1 MKFNKNMFGKNWI
14 PYTVATCSAVVVY
27 LVLSHIGIIW
37 HGIGVFL
44 GYLSPVFSGIILA
57 YLFDALVVVF
67 ERKVF
72 KKIPSDKRRRL
83 VSVAV
88 TLVLIMTFAAM
99 LVVILVPQMFES
111 IRGLV
116 NNLGN
121 YVRSLQET
129 FDKPVLTFGSFSLDI
144 SALIQYGEGLLEKMA
159 SGLRENMGRI
169 LNTSVNIGKGFF
181 NGVISFI
188 LAIYFLL
195 SKETLLGGVK
205 KIMWMHMDAG
215 RFRRVTA
222 VGRQCNR
229 ILIRYLGCDLLDG
242 LIVGAANFI
251 FMSVF
256 KMPYGI
262 LVSVVVGL
270 TNLLPTFGP
279 IIGGAVG
286 AFILL
291 LVNPGYMVWF
301 LVFTF
306 VLQTIDGYI
315 LKPHLFG
322 DSLGVPPL
330 WVLVAVIVGGRM
342 FGVWGIMLAIPFA
355 AISDFIFRDIVW
367 SRLTAQQ
374 MANQAAQL
382 ASQQLKDN
390 AINNVRAP

>member
-14 PYTVATCSAVVVY
+14 PYTIATCSAVVVY
-27 LVLSHIGIIW
+27 LALSHIGIIW
-37 HGIGVFL
+37 HGVGVFL

-72 KKIPSDKRRRL
+72 KKIPSDKRRRML
-83 VSVAV
+83 SVIV
-88 TLVLIMTFAAM
+88 TLVLIMAFAAM
-99 LVVILVPQMFES
+99 LVVILVPQIFES
-111 IRGLV
+111 LRGLV

-121 YVRSLQET
+121 YIRSLQET
-129 FDKPVLTFGSFSLDI
+129 FDEPVLTFGNFSLDI
-144 SALIQYGEGLLEKMA
+144 SALIQYGEGLLEKLA
-159 SGLRENMGRI
+159 SSLRENMGRI

-195 SKETLLGGVK
+195 SKETLLEGVK
-205 KIMWMHMDAG
+205 KVMWMHMDAD

-242 LIVGAANFI
+242 LIVGVANFI
-251 FMSVF
+251 FMSIF
-256 KMPYGI
+256 KMPYGM

-291 LVNPGYMVWF
+291 LVNPVHMVWF

-322 DSLGVPPL
+322 DSLGVPAL

-374 MANQAAQL
+374 AANQAEQL
-382 ASQQLKDN
+382 ASQQLMDN

>member
-1 MKFNKNMFGKNWI
+1 MKFNKDIFGRNWI

-27 LVLSHIGIIW
+27 LVLSHIEIIW
-37 HGIGVFL
+37 HGLGVFL

-57 YLFDALVVVF
+57 YLLDALVVLF

-72 KKIPSDKRRRL
+72 KKISSDRRRRL

-88 TLVLIMTFAAM
+88 ALVLIAAFMVM
-99 LVVILVPQMFES
+99 LAVILIPQVFES
-111 IRGLV
+111 VRVLV

-121 YVRSLQET
+121 YVRSLQDT
-129 FDKPVLTFGSFSLDI
+129 FDKPVLTFGNFSLDI
-144 SALIQYGEGLLEKMA
+144 SMLIQYGEELLEKLA
-159 SGLRENMGRI
+159 LSLRDNMGRV
-169 LNTSVNIGKGFF
+169 LDTSVSIGKGFF

-195 SKETLLGGVK
+195 SKETLLDSVK
-205 KIMWMHMDAG
+205 KMMWMHMDADKY
-215 RFRRVTA
+215 RRVNA
-222 VGRQCNR
+222 VARQCNK
-229 ILIRYLGCDLLDG
+229 ILIRYIACDLLDG
-242 LIVGAANFI
+242 LIVGVANFI
-251 FMSVF
+251 FMSVLR
-256 KMPYGI
+256 MPYGM

-291 LVNPGYMVWF
+291 LANPVHMIWF

-322 DSLGVPPL
+322 DSLGVPAL

-355 AISDFIFRDIVW
+355 AISDFIFRNIVW

-374 MANQAAQL
+374 AAQQAQQL
-382 ASQQLKDN
+382 ASQQLMEN
-390 AINNVRAP
+390 AINNARAP